1 MQMAEVKLG
10 KRSKKR
16 RELTNE
22 QKEELRE
29 AFDLF
34 DSDKDGVID
43 YHELKV
49 AMKALGFDVKKAEVL
64 KLLKDYDRDGSG
76 NMYWDDFYDILK
88 DKMLERNPED
98 EVQKAFTLFDD
109 DGTGSINLRNLR
121 RVARELGENMSD
133 EELRAMID
141 EFDTSGTGEIDLNRF
156 MSIMLGD
163 S

>member
-1 MQMAEVKLG
+1 MFDESFIRLSLVISMAEQKQG

-76 NMYWDDFYDILK
+76 NMYWDDFFDI
-88 DKMLERNPED
+88 
-98 EVQKAFTLFDD
+98 
-109 DGTGSINLRNLR
+109 S
-121 RVARELGENMSD
+121 
-133 EELRAMID
+133 
-141 EFDTSGTGEIDLNRF
+141 
-156 MSIMLGD
+156 
-163 S
+163 